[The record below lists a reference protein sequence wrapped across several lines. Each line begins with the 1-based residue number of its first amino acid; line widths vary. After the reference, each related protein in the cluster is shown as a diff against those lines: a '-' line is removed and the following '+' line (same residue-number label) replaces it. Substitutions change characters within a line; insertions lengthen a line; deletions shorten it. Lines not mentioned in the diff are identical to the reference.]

1 MAGVIITYEGTP
13 ISNLTSTVTK
23 TLKTGG
29 KYCSDDIEVAYT
41 APDIEITSPLGDNAF
56 KSCVGLTSISGS
68 SPTSIGASC
77 FQSCTNLTRV
87 SGFDNVLTLGNS
99 AFNGCTYLTEV
110 SGFNSLTTMG
120 TSCFYGCTRLQTVD
134 GFNDLTS
141 LNTQTFYNDTALTEV
156 SGFASLTSIG
166 QQAFQNCSA
175 LTTLPTEPVIT
186 SIGSQAFRACTSLV
200 KFEMPTN
207 VTALANQIF
216 YGCTALTDLVIHGTV
231 NNFQPGSANNAITNG
246 CTNLERV
253 TLPGG
258 SLGSYVLYNNKKLAE
273 VTVGGP
279 GNAVSSI
286 NANAFYG
293 CNGVI
298 CAFKVYTADG
308 NPITHANGNFWGC
321 NKSGSTCRFVDIND
335 EDHYTDDQ
343 I

>member
-1 MAGVIITYEGTP
+1 MAGVIISYKGTP
-13 ISNLTSTVTK
+13 ISNLTGSANK
-23 TLKTGG
+23 SLLTGG
-29 KYCSDDIEVAYT
+29 TYCEANIEVAYT

-110 SGFNSLTTMG
+110 SGFNGLTTMG
-120 TSCFYGCTRLQTVD
+120 TSCFYGCTRLQAVD

-166 QQAFQNCSA
+166 QQAFYGCSS
-175 LTTLPTEPVIT
+175 LTVLPTSPTLT
-186 SIGSQAFRACTSLV
+186 SIGSQAFQNCTSLV
-200 KFEMPTN
+200 KFEVPTN
-207 VTALANQIF
+207 VTSLANQIF

-231 NNFQPGSANNAITNG
+231 NNFSGSGGNSITHN

-258 SLGSYVLYNNKKLAE
+258 SLGSYVLYNHKKLAE

-286 NANAFYG
+286 DANAFGG
-293 CNGVI
+293 CNGVV

-308 NPITHANGNFWGC
+308 NPITYPRGNFWGC
-321 NKSGSTCRFVDIND
+321 NKSGSTCRFVDVND
-335 EDHYTDDQ
+335 ETHYTDAQ